1 MAAQHKDSKAK
12 ALATASTLQR
22 VVCPSTE
29 RDPLELL
36 SSGYRKVDEQKRY
49 TNRLTNLPDKGVG
62 VVSRDGSFSEPPP
75 GPNKGPPR
83 TNGRAVLDQMFGH
96 LRPHHNIAEPALL
109 QMEQTELENGLGDQA
124 ARAAFYRP
132 SITAALMAIPAD
144 SRLLAADAASPG
156 TGIASTSTSA
166 SASGAL
172 YRVGNSP
179 MRRGRGGGDDSNQ
192 SEDGDTASE
201 PELPAPEDDRPST
214 ASSQRGGSGGYGV
227 TAGAS
232 VAGSGGSITAAGRFS
247 SPRTMRP
254 PMGVAAG
261 AMGAPASPGLL
272 SRGPEACNSPMRI
285 SANGIGP
292 IPPGAG
298 AGRAGS
304 ARRTGG
310 GALPTVSR
318 SYPDGTVAA
327 GSLTMGAQLG
337 CAGTAQ
343 PPPGAVLETPRLPAA
358 ATQAGA
364 KRGNRRASV
373 SGAEIAAAAA
383 AAAAGLPAI
392 GSGGASPSPGGRARR
407 ASLVGGGA
415 GYGATAA
422 VAMGGLPA
430 HSPGP
435 PLVGSPGSQRYSMPG
450 NSVGLSGG
458 SFSSGGN
465 GMPLLSQRGG
475 GAGTSGGGAGA
486 DGAATAVA
494 SRLGMRSSLPS
505 ELALHGSPHSTHGA
519 AGQGPQR
526 SGHSVSV
533 AGTMPGAGP
542 VPRVRLSYSGVGPGA
557 GATHGTATDGGGE
570 GSMWPGAAS
579 IGLLAQLQ
587 GALHPEGS
595 GPSPPAVNP
604 SVPLSGLDALSA
616 TGLGDAISQLR
627 NIRISAAGAPP
638 QGAKEKPKKVEP
650 GLAGVTP
657 LSLLP
662 VPLPPIE
669 NWQSGGKSV
678 ADLDPCKDI
687 RLVDAPRCILPRAT
701 EEQDLQ
707 SKMAAHKNAMREL
720 VKAEGAPMSESEM
733 EAVKLLGR
741 LERSGARM
749 RNYGDVDGSEQ
760 EAAGAAGAAGAGHRA
775 VVGAA

>member
-29 RDPLELL
+29 RDPLAFL

-62 VVSRDGSFSEPPP
+62 VVSREGSFSEPLP
-75 GPNKGPPR
+75 GPSKGPPR

-109 QMEQTELENGLGDQA
+109 QMEQHELENGLGDQA

-132 SITAALMAIPAD
+132 SITAALMAIPPD
-144 SRLLAADAASPG
+144 NRLLTADAGASGPG
-156 TGIASTSTSA
+156 GASASTSA
-166 SASGAL
+166 SMSGAL
-172 YRVGNSP
+172 HRVANSP
-179 MRRGRGGGDDSNQ
+179 MRRGHGDDSNQ
-192 SEDGDTASE
+192 SQDGDTGSE
-201 PELPAPEDDRPST
+201 PELPAPEDERPST
-214 ASSQRGGSGGYGV
+214 ASSQRAGSGSYGV
-227 TAGAS
+227 TSGGG
-232 VAGSGGSITAAGRFS
+232 VTGSGGSITAAGRFN
-247 SPRTMRP
+247 SPRAVRP

-261 AMGAPASPGLL
+261 IAGAPTSPGSL
-272 SRGPEACNSPMRI
+272 SRGPEACNSPVRT
-285 SANGIGP
+285 SVNGIAP
-292 IPPGAG
+292 IPPAGGAG
-298 AGRAGS
+298 PAGS

-327 GSLTMGAQLG
+327 GSLSMGGQLG
-337 CAGTAQ
+337 CAGVAQ
-343 PPPGAVLETPRLPAA
+343 PPLGAVLETPRLPAA
-358 ATQAGA
+358 ATQVGA

-373 SGAEIAAAAA
+373 SGAEVAAAAA

-407 ASLVGGGA
+407 SSLVGGGA
-415 GYGATAA
+415 GYGTSAS
-422 VAMGGLPA
+422 VAMNGLPA
-430 HSPGP
+430 HPMGP
-435 PLVGSPGSQRYSMPG
+435 PVAGSQRFSMPG
-450 NSVGLSGG
+450 NSVALSGG
-458 SFSSGGN
+458 SFSGGGN

-475 GAGTSGGGAGA
+475 GAGPSGGGAGA
-486 DGAATAVA
+486 DGAGTAVA
-494 SRLGMRSSLPS
+494 SRLGVRSSLPS
-505 ELALHGSPHSTHGA
+505 ELTLHGSPHSMTNAG
-519 AGQGPQR
+519 GQGPQR

-533 AGTMPGAGP
+533 AGAMPGANP
-542 VPRVRLSYSGVGPGA
+542 MPRVRLSYSGVGSSA
-557 GATHGTATDGGGE
+557 GAAHGGGTEGGGE
-570 GSMWPGAAS
+570 AGIWPSAAS
-579 IGLLAQLQ
+579 SGLLAQLH

-595 GPSPPAVNP
+595 GPVPPAVNTA
-604 SVPLSGLDALSA
+604 VPLSGLDGLSA

-627 NIRISAAGAPP
+627 NIRISAAGAPQP
-638 QGAKEKPKKVEP
+638 AVKEKPKKVEP

-687 RLVDAPRCILPRAT
+687 RLVDAPRCILPRPT

-720 VKAEGAPMSESEM
+720 VKAEGAPMSEGEM

-760 EAAGAAGAAGAGHRA
+760 EAAGAAGTAGTGTHRT